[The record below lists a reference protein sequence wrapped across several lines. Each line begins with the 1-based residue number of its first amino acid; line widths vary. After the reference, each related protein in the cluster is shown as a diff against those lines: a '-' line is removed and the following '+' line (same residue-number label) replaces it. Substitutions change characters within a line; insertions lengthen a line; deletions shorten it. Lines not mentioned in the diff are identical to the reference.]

1 MKAYFKVKWSHGFE
15 YTIEINPASTNL
27 IESYARHLDSIDLI
41 DGYTVTNEKKKV
53 INVFVEK
60 SRDGKSKYKISLQ
73 K

>member
-15 YTIEINPASTNL
+15 YTIEINPATSNL
-27 IESYARHLDSIDLI
+27 IESYARHLDSIPLV

-60 SRDGKSKYKISLQ
+60 SRDGKSKYQISLQ

>member
-27 IESYARHLDSIDLI
+27 IESYARHLDSILLV
-41 DGYTVTNEKKKV
+41 DGYTVTNEKKQV

-60 SRDGKSKYKISLQ
+60 SRNGKSKYQISLQ